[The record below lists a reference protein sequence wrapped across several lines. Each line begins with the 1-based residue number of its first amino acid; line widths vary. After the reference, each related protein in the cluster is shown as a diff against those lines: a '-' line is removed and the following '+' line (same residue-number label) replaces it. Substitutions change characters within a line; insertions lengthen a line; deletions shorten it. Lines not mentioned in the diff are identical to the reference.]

1 MRRILSGTKSGK
13 PKQGRIRK
21 PRPGAPKMAAGNAV
35 PRQTSSMP
43 ASEHSRRIDSGQI
56 LL

>member
-1 MRRILSGTKSGK
+1 MRRILSGTKSGNRRI
-13 PKQGRIRK
+13 RIRK
-21 PRPGAPKMAAGNAV
+21 PRPGAPKTAAGNAV